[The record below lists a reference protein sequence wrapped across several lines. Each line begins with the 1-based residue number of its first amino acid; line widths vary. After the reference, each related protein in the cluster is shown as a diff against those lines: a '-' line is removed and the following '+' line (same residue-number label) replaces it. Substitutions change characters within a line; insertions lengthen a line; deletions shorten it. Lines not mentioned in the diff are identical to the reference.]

1 MKEKFVKAR
10 VKAYT
15 ISAAKC
21 FTENGEIFTEDL
33 PDYTT
38 TAKVTDSNAAKIYKI
53 NSGANINPGEVL
65 LIKSVNYAEK
75 VYEMPLA
82 KFMETAE
89 IEPDESG
96 ENGEE
101 MES

>member
-38 TAKVTDSNAAKIYKI
+38 TAKVADSNAAKIYKVY
-53 NSGANINPGEVL
+53 SGVSVNPGEVL
-65 LIKSVNYAEK
+65 LIKSVNYAES
-75 VYEMPLA
+75 VYKMPLE
-82 KFMETAE
+82 KFMEIAE
-89 IEPDESG
+89 IESG
-96 ENGEE
+96 ENVEE
-101 MES
+101 MEG

>member
-10 VKAYT
+10 VKAYI

-38 TAKVTDSNAAKIYKI
+38 TAKVTDSNAAKIYKVY
-53 NSGANINPGEVL
+53 SGASIAPGEVL

-75 VYEMPLA
+75 VYKMPLA
-82 KFMETAE
+82 KFMEVAE
-89 IEPDESG
+89 IEPGESG